1 MEKMLGVLVVVLV
14 AGFGL
19 WLHLKRAQPVGEK
32 VSIVQIADSAGAKMD
47 LAGIG
52 RAEANY
58 FAQHGSYATLDE
70 LNSGIFPVRT
80 ERKGYVYSID
90 LSPSGFTA
98 TAHCQAVSGQTC
110 QSYTVDQTLEVRA
123 AP

>member
-1 MEKMLGVLVVVLV
+1 
-14 AGFGL
+14 
-19 WLHLKRAQPVGEK
+19 
-32 VSIVQIADSAGAKMD
+32 MD
-47 LAGIG
+47 LAGIA

-58 FAQHGSYATLDE
+58 FAQHGSYATLGE
-70 LNSGIFPVRT
+70 LSSGIFPIRT
-80 ERKGYVYSID
+80 DRKGYVYSID

-98 TAHCQAVSGQTC
+98 TAHCQPPPGQTC

>member
-1 MEKMLGVLVVVLV
+1 
-14 AGFGL
+14 
-19 WLHLKRAQPVGEK
+19 
-32 VSIVQIADSAGAKMD
+32 MD